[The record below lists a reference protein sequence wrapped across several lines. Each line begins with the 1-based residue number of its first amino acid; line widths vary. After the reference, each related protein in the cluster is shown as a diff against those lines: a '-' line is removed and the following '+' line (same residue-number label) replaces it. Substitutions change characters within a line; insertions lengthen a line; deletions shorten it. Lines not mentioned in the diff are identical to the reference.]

1 MDIKQLKKELGLTN
15 ADLAKF
21 FGLKERAY
29 YYSSA
34 RKRYE
39 ESFIR
44 IYEFLKGEG
53 KKEKQISDNVGTSDE
68 P

>member
-1 MDIKQLKKELGLTN
+1 MQIKQLKKELGITN
-15 ADLAKF
+15 ADLAEF
-21 FGLKERAY
+21 FGLGERAY

-44 IYEFLKGEG
+44 IYEFLK
-53 KKEKQISDNVGTSDE
+53 VDE
-68 P
+68 PLNLEVKIVEKDKS

>member
-1 MDIKQLKKELGLTN
+1 MDIKTLKKKLGLTN
-15 ADLAKF
+15 ADIAKF
-21 FGLKERAY
+21 FGLKEKSY

-44 IYEFLKGEG
+44 IYEFLKNET
-53 KKEKQISDNVGTSDE
+53 EK
-68 P
+68 

>member
-15 ADLAKF
+15 ADIAKF
-21 FGLKERAY
+21 FGLKEKAY

-44 IYEFLKGEG
+44 IYSFLEG
-53 KKEKQISDNVGTSDE
+53 REKEKKKT
-68 P
+68 

>member
-1 MDIKQLKKELGLTN
+1 MNIKQLKKELDLTN
-15 ADLAKF
+15 ADIAKF
-21 FGLKERAY
+21 FGLKEKAY

-44 IYEFLKGEG
+44 IYSFLDGRE
-53 KKEKQISDNVGTSDE
+53 KEKKNT
-68 P
+68 

>member
-39 ESFIR
+39 ESFIK
-44 IYEFLKGEG
+44 IYEFLKVEW
-53 KKEKQISDNVGTSDE
+53 KKEKQISDNVGTGDK